1 MQSDG
6 WPYSKSGRESSKA
19 PSLRAAV
26 LHAAVLR
33 AAVFRSKIIH
43 NRRHVLSVHKRARAY
58 RRAGGTGSI
67 NGQGLK

>member
-6 WPYSKSGRESSKA
+6 WPYSKSGREYSKA
-19 PSLRAAV
+19 LSLR
-26 LHAAVLR
+26 AAVLR
-33 AAVFRSKIIH
+33 AAVFRSKIIR
-43 NRRHVLSVHKRARAY
+43 NCRHVLSVHKRVRAY